1 MVAPKKEPPRS
12 SLGNSDQLRA
22 VHLRKLNVREKEE
35 IGAYDSRPWPHS
47 GGARAGGCEN
57 RFATTITLLGLR
69 SRFVVQ
75 GRRGRRK
82 MDNGESNA
90 SVKIEVS
97 LLQGEVAPGFEE
109 VALEFEKNFA
119 ERGEVGAACAVYH
132 EGRKVVDLWGGYRDR
147 ETLAS
152 WEKDTLVLVFSATKG
167 ISALTVALAH
177 SRGMIDYDE
186 KVATYWPEF
195 AQNDKEN
202 VTVRQLLGHQAGLC
216 SIDKPLNAQV
226 LADLDAVASIL
237 ARQRPAWEP
246 GTRHGYHYLSLG
258 LYEGELIRRTDPQH
272 RSLGR
277 FFQDE
282 LAAPLGLSFYIGLPP
297 SVPDSNVATI
307 EGFHPLQMLMHMN
320 TMPLRMVLGYMNPTS
335 LTRRTF
341 GNPKLSSPADL
352 NRPEYRRVELPAG
365 NGIGEVR
372 SIARAYGV
380 FAAGGYDLGIGE
392 DTLEA
397 LTAPPAPPS
406 LGSRDEVL
414 KAEMSYSLGFNR
426 PSKAF
431 RFGSSEESFGT
442 IGAGGSFGFADPDAR
457 LGFAYAPN
465 KMGFYIWE
473 DPREKAL
480 RDAVYRCL

>member
-1 MVAPKKEPPRS
+1 
-12 SLGNSDQLRA
+12 
-22 VHLRKLNVREKEE
+22 
-35 IGAYDSRPWPHS
+35 
-47 GGARAGGCEN
+47 
-57 RFATTITLLGLR
+57 
-69 SRFVVQ
+69 
-75 GRRGRRK
+75 
-82 MDNGESNA
+82 MDNGGSDA
-90 SVKIEVS
+90 TVRIEVS
-97 LLQGEVAPGFEE
+97 LLQGEVSPGFEE
-109 VALEFEKNFA
+109 VASEFEKNFA
-119 ERGEVGAACAVYH
+119 QREEVGAACAVYH

-147 ETLAS
+147 EALAP
-152 WEKDTLVLVFSATKG
+152 WERDTLVLVFSATKG

-177 SRGMIDYDE
+177 SRGLIAYDE

-195 AQNDKEN
+195 AQNGKEN

-216 SIDKPLNAQV
+216 AIDEPLNPQV

-246 GTRHGYHYLSLG
+246 STRHGYHHLSLG

-282 LAAPLGLSFYIGLPP
+282 IATPLGLEFYIGLP
-297 SVPDSNVATI
+297 SEVTHSKVATI
-307 EGFHPLQMLMHMN
+307 EGFTALQMLLHMN
-320 TMPLRMVLGYMNPTS
+320 TMPAGMVLGYMNPRS

-341 GNPKLSSPADL
+341 GNPKLRSPSDF

-365 NGIGEVR
+365 NGIGQVR
-372 SIARAYGV
+372 SMAKAYGV
-380 FAAGGYDLGIGE
+380 FAAGNHELGIDQ
-392 DTLEA
+392 DTLKA
-397 LTAPPAPPS
+397 LTAPPTPPS

-414 KAEMSYSLGFNR
+414 KTDMSYSLGFNR

-431 RFGSSEESFGT
+431 RFGSSGKTFGT
-442 IGAGGSFGFADPDAR
+442 IGAGGSFGFADPQAQV
-457 LGFAYAPN
+457 GFAYAPN
-465 KMGFYIWE
+465 KMGFHLWD

>member
-1 MVAPKKEPPRS
+1 
-12 SLGNSDQLRA
+12 
-22 VHLRKLNVREKEE
+22 
-35 IGAYDSRPWPHS
+35 
-47 GGARAGGCEN
+47 
-57 RFATTITLLGLR
+57 
-69 SRFVVQ
+69 
-75 GRRGRRK
+75 
-82 MDNGESNA
+82 MDNGESDA
-90 SVKIEVS
+90 TVRIEVS
-97 LLQGEVAPGFEE
+97 LLQGEVSPGFEE
-109 VALEFEKNFA
+109 VASEFEKNFA
-119 ERGEVGAACAVYH
+119 QREEVGAACAVYH

-147 ETLAS
+147 EALDP
-152 WEKDTLVLVFSATKG
+152 WEEDTLVLVFSATKG

-177 SRGMIDYDE
+177 SRGLIAYDE

-195 AQNDKEN
+195 AQNGKEN

-216 SIDKPLNAQV
+216 AIDEPLNPQV

-246 GTRHGYHYLSLG
+246 STRHGYHHLSLG

-282 LAAPLGLSFYIGLPP
+282 IATPLGLEFYIGLP
-297 SVPDSNVATI
+297 SEVTHSKVATI
-307 EGFHPLQMLMHMN
+307 EGFTALQMLLHMN
-320 TMPLRMVLGYMNPTS
+320 TMPAGMVLGYMNPRS

-341 GNPKLSSPADL
+341 GNPKLRSPSDF

-365 NGIGEVR
+365 NGIGQVR
-372 SIARAYGV
+372 SMAKAYGV
-380 FAAGGYDLGIGE
+380 FAAGNHELGIDE
-392 DTLEA
+392 DTLKA
-397 LTAPPAPPS
+397 LTAPPTPPS

-414 KAEMSYSLGFNR
+414 KTDMSYSLGFNR

-431 RFGSSEESFGT
+431 RFGSSGKTFGT
-442 IGAGGSFGFADPDAR
+442 IGAGGSFGFADPQAQV
-457 LGFAYAPN
+457 GFAYAPN
-465 KMGFYIWE
+465 KMGFHLWD

>member
-1 MVAPKKEPPRS
+1 
-12 SLGNSDQLRA
+12 
-22 VHLRKLNVREKEE
+22 
-35 IGAYDSRPWPHS
+35 
-47 GGARAGGCEN
+47 
-57 RFATTITLLGLR
+57 
-69 SRFVVQ
+69 
-75 GRRGRRK
+75 
-82 MDNGESNA
+82 MDNGESDA
-90 SVKIEVS
+90 TIRIEVS
-97 LLQGEVAPGFEE
+97 LLRGEVSPGFEE
-109 VALEFEKNFA
+109 VASEFEKNFA
-119 ERGEVGAACAVYH
+119 QREEVGAACAVYH

-147 ETLAS
+147 EALAP
-152 WEKDTLVLVFSATKG
+152 WERDTLVLVFSATKG

-177 SRGMIDYDE
+177 SRGLIAYDE

-195 AQNDKEN
+195 AQNGKEN

-216 SIDKPLNAQV
+216 AIDEPLNPQV

-246 GTRHGYHYLSLG
+246 STRHGYHHLSLG

-282 LAAPLGLSFYIGLPP
+282 IATPLGLEFYIGLP
-297 SVPDSNVATI
+297 SEVTHSKVATI
-307 EGFHPLQMLMHMN
+307 EGFTALQMLLHMN
-320 TMPLRMVLGYMNPTS
+320 TMPAGMVLGYMNPRS

-341 GNPKLSSPADL
+341 GNPKLRSPSDF

-365 NGIGEVR
+365 NGIGQVR
-372 SIARAYGV
+372 SMAKAYGV
-380 FAAGGYDLGIGE
+380 FAAGNHELGIDE
-392 DTLEA
+392 DTLKA
-397 LTAPPAPPS
+397 LTAPPTPPS

-414 KAEMSYSLGFNR
+414 KTDMSYSLGFNR

-431 RFGSSEESFGT
+431 RFGSSGKTFGT
-442 IGAGGSFGFADPDAR
+442 IGAGGSFGFADPQAQV
-457 LGFAYAPN
+457 GFAYAPN
-465 KMGFYIWE
+465 KMGFHLWD

>member
-1 MVAPKKEPPRS
+1 
-12 SLGNSDQLRA
+12 
-22 VHLRKLNVREKEE
+22 
-35 IGAYDSRPWPHS
+35 
-47 GGARAGGCEN
+47 
-57 RFATTITLLGLR
+57 
-69 SRFVVQ
+69 
-75 GRRGRRK
+75 
-82 MDNGESNA
+82 MDNGGSDA
-90 SVKIEVS
+90 TVRIEVS
-97 LLQGEVAPGFEE
+97 LLQGEVSPGFEE
-109 VALEFEKNFA
+109 VASEFEKNFA
-119 ERGEVGAACAVYH
+119 QREEVGAACAVYH

-147 ETLAS
+147 EALAP
-152 WEKDTLVLVFSATKG
+152 WERDTLVLVFSATKG

-177 SRGMIDYDE
+177 SRGLIAYDE

-195 AQNDKEN
+195 AQNGKEN

-216 SIDKPLNAQV
+216 AIDEPLNPQV

-246 GTRHGYHYLSLG
+246 STRHGYHHLSLG

-282 LAAPLGLSFYIGLPP
+282 IATPLGLEFYIGLP
-297 SVPDSNVATI
+297 SEVTHSKVATI
-307 EGFHPLQMLMHMN
+307 EGFTALQMLLHMN
-320 TMPLRMVLGYMNPTS
+320 TMPAGMVLGYMNPRS

-341 GNPKLSSPADL
+341 GNPKLRSPSDF

-365 NGIGEVR
+365 NGIGQVR
-372 SIARAYGV
+372 SMAKAYGV
-380 FAAGGYDLGIGE
+380 FAAGNHELGIDE
-392 DTLEA
+392 DTLKA
-397 LTAPPAPPS
+397 LTAPPTPPS

-414 KAEMSYSLGFNR
+414 KTDMSYSLGFNR

-431 RFGSSEESFGT
+431 RFGSSGKTFGT
-442 IGAGGSFGFADPDAR
+442 IGAGGSFGFADPQAQV
-457 LGFAYAPN
+457 GFAYAPN
-465 KMGFYIWE
+465 KMGFHLWD

>member
-1 MVAPKKEPPRS
+1 
-12 SLGNSDQLRA
+12 
-22 VHLRKLNVREKEE
+22 
-35 IGAYDSRPWPHS
+35 
-47 GGARAGGCEN
+47 
-57 RFATTITLLGLR
+57 
-69 SRFVVQ
+69 
-75 GRRGRRK
+75 
-82 MDNGESNA
+82 MDNGESDA
-90 SVKIEVS
+90 TVRIEVS
-97 LLQGEVAPGFEE
+97 LLQGEVSPGFEE
-109 VALEFEKNFA
+109 VASEFEKNFA
-119 ERGEVGAACAVYH
+119 QREEVGAACAVYH

-147 ETLAS
+147 EALAP
-152 WEKDTLVLVFSATKG
+152 WERDTLVLVFSATKG

-177 SRGMIDYDE
+177 SRGLIAYDE

-195 AQNDKEN
+195 AQNGKEN

-216 SIDKPLNAQV
+216 AIDEPLNPQV

-246 GTRHGYHYLSLG
+246 STRHGYHHLSLG

-282 LAAPLGLSFYIGLPP
+282 IATPLGLEFYIGLP
-297 SVPDSNVATI
+297 SEVTHSKVATI
-307 EGFHPLQMLMHMN
+307 EGFTALQMLLHMN
-320 TMPLRMVLGYMNPTS
+320 TMPAGMVLGYMNPRS

-341 GNPKLSSPADL
+341 GNPKLRSPSDF

-365 NGIGEVR
+365 NGIGQVR
-372 SIARAYGV
+372 SMAKAYGV
-380 FAAGGYDLGIGE
+380 FAAGNHELGIDE
-392 DTLEA
+392 DTLKA
-397 LTAPPAPPS
+397 LTAPPTPPS

-414 KAEMSYSLGFNR
+414 KTDMSYSLGFNR

-431 RFGSSEESFGT
+431 RFGSSGKTFGT
-442 IGAGGSFGFADPDAR
+442 IGAGGSFGFADPQAQV
-457 LGFAYAPN
+457 GFAYAPN
-465 KMGFYIWE
+465 KMGFHLWD

>member
-1 MVAPKKEPPRS
+1 
-12 SLGNSDQLRA
+12 
-22 VHLRKLNVREKEE
+22 
-35 IGAYDSRPWPHS
+35 
-47 GGARAGGCEN
+47 
-57 RFATTITLLGLR
+57 
-69 SRFVVQ
+69 
-75 GRRGRRK
+75 
-82 MDNGESNA
+82 MDNGESDA
-90 SVKIEVS
+90 TVRIEVS
-97 LLQGEVAPGFEE
+97 LLQGEVSPGFEE
-109 VALEFEKNFA
+109 VASEFEKNFA
-119 ERGEVGAACAVYH
+119 QREEVGAACAVYH

-147 ETLAS
+147 EALAP
-152 WEKDTLVLVFSATKG
+152 WERDTLVLVFSATKG

-177 SRGMIDYDE
+177 SRGLIAYDE

-195 AQNDKEN
+195 AQNGKEN

-216 SIDKPLNAQV
+216 AIDEPLNARV

-246 GTRHGYHYLSLG
+246 STRHGYHHLSLG

-282 LAAPLGLSFYIGLPP
+282 IATPLGLEFYIGLP
-297 SVPDSNVATI
+297 SEVTHSKVATI
-307 EGFHPLQMLMHMN
+307 EGFTALQMLLHMN
-320 TMPLRMVLGYMNPTS
+320 TMPAGMVLGYMNPRS

-341 GNPKLSSPADL
+341 GNPKLRSPSDF

-365 NGIGEVR
+365 NGIGQVR
-372 SIARAYGV
+372 SMAKAYGV
-380 FAAGGYDLGIGE
+380 FAAGNHELGIDE
-392 DTLEA
+392 DTLKA
-397 LTAPPAPPS
+397 LTAPPTPPS

-414 KAEMSYSLGFNR
+414 KTDMSYSLGFNR

-431 RFGSSEESFGT
+431 RFGSSGKTFGT
-442 IGAGGSFGFADPDAR
+442 IGAGGSFGFADPQAQV
-457 LGFAYAPN
+457 GFAYAPN
-465 KMGFYIWE
+465 KMGFHLWD

>member
-1 MVAPKKEPPRS
+1 
-12 SLGNSDQLRA
+12 
-22 VHLRKLNVREKEE
+22 
-35 IGAYDSRPWPHS
+35 
-47 GGARAGGCEN
+47 
-57 RFATTITLLGLR
+57 
-69 SRFVVQ
+69 
-75 GRRGRRK
+75 
-82 MDNGESNA
+82 MDNGESDAN
-90 SVKIEVS
+90 VRIEVS
-97 LLQGEVAPGFEE
+97 LLQGEVFPGFEE
-109 VALEFEKNFA
+109 VASEFEKNFA
-119 ERGEVGAACAVYH
+119 QREEVGAACAVYH

-147 ETLAS
+147 EALAP
-152 WEKDTLVLVFSATKG
+152 WEEDTLVLVFSATKG

-177 SRGMIDYDE
+177 SRGLIAYDE

-195 AQNDKEN
+195 AQNGKEN

-216 SIDKPLNAQV
+216 AIDEPLNPQV

-246 GTRHGYHYLSLG
+246 STRHGYHHLSLG

-282 LAAPLGLSFYIGLPP
+282 IATPLGLEFYIGLP
-297 SVPDSNVATI
+297 SEVTHSKVATI
-307 EGFHPLQMLMHMN
+307 EGFTALQMLLHMN
-320 TMPLRMVLGYMNPTS
+320 TMPAGMVLGYMNPRS

-341 GNPKLSSPADL
+341 GNPKLRSPSDF

-365 NGIGEVR
+365 NGIGQVR
-372 SIARAYGV
+372 SMAKAYGV
-380 FAAGGYDLGIGE
+380 FAAGNHELGIDE
-392 DTLEA
+392 DTLKA
-397 LTAPPAPPS
+397 LTAPPTPPS

-414 KAEMSYSLGFNR
+414 KTDMSYSLGFNR

-431 RFGSSEESFGT
+431 RFGSSGKTFGT
-442 IGAGGSFGFADPDAR
+442 IGAGGSFGFADPQAQV
-457 LGFAYAPN
+457 GFAYAPN
-465 KMGFYIWE
+465 KMGFHLWD

>member
-1 MVAPKKEPPRS
+1 
-12 SLGNSDQLRA
+12 
-22 VHLRKLNVREKEE
+22 
-35 IGAYDSRPWPHS
+35 
-47 GGARAGGCEN
+47 
-57 RFATTITLLGLR
+57 
-69 SRFVVQ
+69 
-75 GRRGRRK
+75 
-82 MDNGESNA
+82 MDNGESDA
-90 SVKIEVS
+90 TIRIEVS
-97 LLQGEVAPGFEE
+97 LLRGEVSPGFEE
-109 VALEFEKNFA
+109 VASEFEKNFA
-119 ERGEVGAACAVYH
+119 QREEVGAACAVYH

-147 ETLAS
+147 EALAP
-152 WEKDTLVLVFSATKG
+152 WERDTLVLVFSATKG

-177 SRGMIDYDE
+177 SRGLIAYDE

-195 AQNDKEN
+195 AQNGKEN

-216 SIDKPLNAQV
+216 AIDEPLNPQV

-246 GTRHGYHYLSLG
+246 STRHGYHHLSLG

-282 LAAPLGLSFYIGLPP
+282 IATPLGLEFYIGLP
-297 SVPDSNVATI
+297 SEVTHSKVATI
-307 EGFHPLQMLMHMN
+307 EGFTALQMLLHMN
-320 TMPLRMVLGYMNPTS
+320 TMPAGMVLGYMNPRS

-341 GNPKLSSPADL
+341 GNPKLRSPSDF

-365 NGIGEVR
+365 NGIGQVR
-372 SIARAYGV
+372 SMAKAYGV
-380 FAAGGYDLGIGE
+380 FAAGNHELGIDQ
-392 DTLEA
+392 DTLKA
-397 LTAPPAPPS
+397 LTAPPTPPS

-414 KAEMSYSLGFNR
+414 KTDMSYSLGFNR

-431 RFGSSEESFGT
+431 RFGSSGKTFGT
-442 IGAGGSFGFADPDAR
+442 IGAGGSFGFADPQAQV
-457 LGFAYAPN
+457 GFAYAPN
-465 KMGFYIWE
+465 KMGFHLWD